1 MIQNIHSASND
12 LNKKMRIMIL
22 VFLLLFLSNTY
33 GTEWDCTGASNTGT
47 FQRSTACTI
56 SGTGPYAGGVGV
68 TNTLEIVGTVEDMN
82 NLIVITA
89 PSVQRHFYINGV
101 NDKLVLRYLKLIG
114 GDVSSYSNY
123 PNNAG
128 GSIFI
133 YTSGGTLLLYSS
145 IIANN
150 QAVNGGGIAASGDP
164 SNIEKTN
171 VIINRTII
179 TKNKATSSING
190 QSYGGGC
197 WIVNGNGILV
207 RTSISKNTAGV
218 QGGGG
223 GLYLSKGSSTDTMTV
238 QIRETTFTANNGNN
252 YGNEIYVGGTPTI
265 SIVNTLFNQPV
276 DSNRNFYDQH
286 EGATWNTCA
295 NNVCTDTPFTGTCTA
310 VNNAN
315 TKYGVFCQ
323 YNNNYKSDCFPGTSL
338 IIGGVQTGQ
347 LGCHPCATGTYQD
360 EPNKATCKTCN
371 AGTYNTEEGQLS
383 ISSCKPCEKGYQC
396 PRRSKVQQQCDA
408 GTYQDE
414 PSQTTCKNCEPGK
427 YGTETRQTAEV
438 QACTTCPLGKV
449 SSCGS
454 SGASSTNG
462 GMLCNAPYTTCIPCD
477 ANYYSTDGKSCN
489 RCTGDKVSPRGS
501 AACYD
506 LSSMLQNMHS
516 LSEQQ
521 GGIIK
526 SLALSNAKSN
536 EVKQKANGLIA
547 KLSLN
552 WATQDVINE
561 AQILR
566 DKLSKLPDYNVT
578 HHCEQEKERLAY
590 GVLRTGIIVPTNAEI
605 DDKYCLNE
613 NRDRLIS
620 SFCNFRPRFIKL
632 LQEKLYPR
640 LPLLPKYTGRDLWP
654 NICCRKD
661 NFQHLKTCNDPS
673 GKVPRSHIVPFALA
687 QGGNITVDNLYGEIV
702 DVLKK
707 DGYLQQGMNKAVEGI
722 KDGDKLQQKVNNLFE
737 TTLLCGPR
745 EFGLPTNEAIR
756 LCELF
761 YPYEH
766 MLATYYNEVNALLK
780 PLQRRRRRRML
791 GVWSGITNLMS
802 SASAFVFGD
811 GDEADVNDQANLIRR
826 LEDKMEVL
834 EKKDAILEKKD
845 AISRNEIQDL
855 KQDLNQ
861 KDTISRK
868 KIQHLEKKDA
878 IIQRQSNKTNTFLS
892 ILKRNGISK
901 RRLGTTSDALC
912 PFVTMSDVSEYE
924 KDIDTFC
931 TGYTH
936 IDLNHPGTVIN
947 LAIMTP
953 WDIPAK
959 MIPELREKARYEISD
974 DCPTPMFTAKDI
986 SLQNIDGT
994 DLFVVQLDATSPNGY
1009 LRKELPQCGAAN
1021 NIALK
1026 PHIPKTTID
1035 VKIWRDHED
1044 CCKDTKDYKVC
1055 KAIKCLPT
1063 DDPNGIEPV
1072 NDPWTKQQ
1080 VGYHYKVI
1088 GTTYTATCDNKPN
1101 SKPCGSN
1108 ARRRSLL
1115 QDEYGNSGERL

>member
-1 MIQNIHSASND
+1 
-12 LNKKMRIMIL
+12 MIL
-22 VFLLLFLSNTY
+22 LLLLLSTKHTH

-47 FQRSTACTI
+47 FQRSTGCTI
-56 SGTGPYAGGVGV
+56 SGTSTSHGGGVVV

-89 PSVQRHFYINGV
+89 PSKQRHFYINGV

-114 GDVSSYSNY
+114 GSLPGKKSNT
-123 PNNAG
+123 PNGDG
-128 GSIFI
+128 GSICI
-133 YTSGGTLLLYSS
+133 WSSGGTLLLYSS

-150 QAVNGGGIAASGDP
+150 QAVGKGAGIFATGTN
-164 SNIEKTN
+164 NI
-171 VIINRTII
+171 VINQTII
-179 TKNKATSSING
+179 HGNKAH
-190 QSYGGGC
+190 YGGGLYISNSNC
-197 WIVNGNGILV
+197 KLV
-207 RTSISKNTAGV
+207 RTKISKNTAEV
-218 QGGGG
+218 AG
-223 GLYLSKGSSTDTMTV
+223 GLALYKDGSSSSSTTV
-238 QIRETTFTANNGNN
+238 EIRETTFTANI
-252 YGNEIYVGGTPTI
+252 GNEIYTHGAPITI
-265 SIVNTLFNQPV
+265 SIVNTLFNEPV
-276 DSNRNFYDQH
+276 DSNSVFTEASGH
-286 EGATWNTCA
+286 ATWNTCA

-315 TKYGVFCQ
+315 TKYGVLCSKN
-323 YNNNYKSDCFPGTSL
+323 YNSKCSPGTSL
-338 IIGGVQTGQ
+338 IVSGAEIGG
-347 LGCHPCATGTYQD
+347 CNPC
-360 EPNKATCKTCN
+360 
-371 AGTYNTEEGQLS
+371 
-383 ISSCKPCEKGYQC
+383 
-396 PRRSKVQQQCDA
+396 V
-408 GTYQDE
+408 
-414 PSQTTCKNCEPGK
+414 
-427 YGTETRQTAEV
+427 
-438 QACTTCPLGKV
+438 
-449 SSCGS
+449 
-454 SGASSTNG
+454 
-462 GMLCNAPYTTCIPCD
+462 
-477 ANYYSTDGKSCN
+477 ANHYSTDGIICKP
-489 RCTGDKVSPRGS
+489 CTGGKMSPPGS
-501 AACYD
+501 PKCYNIE
-506 LSSMLQNMHS
+506 SMLQNVRS
-516 LSEQQ
+516 LGEQQ

-526 SLALSNAKSN
+526 AVALSNAKSN
-536 EVKQKANGLIA
+536 EVKRKANGLIA
-547 KLSLN
+547 KLSLD
-552 WATQDVINE
+552 WATQDVINK
-561 AQILR
+561 AQKLR
-566 DKLSKLPDYNVT
+566 NQLSLLPEYNVK
-578 HHCEQEKERLAY
+578 HHCEQEKQRLAY
-590 GVLRTGIIVPTNAEI
+590 GVLRTGIVVPTDAEI

-640 LPLLPKYTGRDLWP
+640 LPSTPKYTGRDLWP

-661 NFQHLKTCNDPS
+661 NFQHLQTCNDPS

-707 DGYLQQGMNKAVEGI
+707 DGYLQQGMSKAVDGI
-722 KDGDKLQQKVNNLFE
+722 KDADKLQQKINNLFE

-745 EFGLPTNEAIR
+745 EFGLPTNEGIR

-766 MLATYYNEVNALLK
+766 MLTTYYNEVNTLLE

-791 GVWSGITNLMS
+791 GVWSGISNLMN
-802 SASAFVFGD
+802 SATAFVFGD
-811 GDEADVNDQANLIRR
+811 ADADGENIGVRKLQDEIDMLKR
-826 LEDKMEVL
+826 
-834 EKKDAILEKKD
+834 KDAILEKKE
-845 AISRNEIQDL
+845 AMSHSNIKTL
-855 KQDLNQ
+855 KQQ
-861 KDTISRK
+861 V
-868 KIQHLEKKDA
+868 
-878 IIQRQSNKTNTFLS
+878 NKTNTFLS
-892 ILKRNGISK
+892 TLKRNGVSK
-901 RRLGTTSDALC
+901 RRLGSTSDALC

-931 TGYTH
+931 TGYAH

-953 WDIPAK
+953 WDIPPK

-1009 LRKELPQCGAAN
+1009 LRQELPQCGAAN
-1021 NIALK
+1021 NVALR

-1035 VKIWRDHED
+1035 VKVWRDHED

-1072 NDPWTKQQ
+1072 KDAWTGQQ

-1101 SKPCGSN
+1101 SKPCGST
-1108 ARRRSLL
+1108 RRRSLL